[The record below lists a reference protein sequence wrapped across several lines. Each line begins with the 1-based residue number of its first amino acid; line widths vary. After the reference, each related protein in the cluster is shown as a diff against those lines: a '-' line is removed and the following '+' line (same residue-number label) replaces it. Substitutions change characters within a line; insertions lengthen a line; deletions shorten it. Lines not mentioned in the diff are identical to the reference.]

1 MMGGYAKTAAP
12 DGLCSIVGRDAT
24 VEGGVT
30 SATVVIVNFNYERF
44 LPSAIDSAIAQG
56 DDVEIIVVDDGST
69 DGSAQ
74 IIRSY
79 GDRLTAVAKPNG
91 GQGSAFNAGFAVA
104 GGDVLCFL
112 DADDQLM
119 PGTMAEA
126 LAMYDAEPYAKLHWP
141 LAEMDPSGQLLGGT
155 NPPVELPAGDL
166 SELVADRGPGA
177 YPTPPSSGNA
187 YGRPFLARVLPVP
200 ERLRVCAD
208 GYLYDLAPLYGPVA
222 RLDRPG
228 GAIRFHDQSNFMARR
243 YHDRLPHSVAA
254 HELTIAKMAERCHE
268 LGRQPTEESWREQSW
283 PIRSQ
288 RALDE
293 IDRIIPSP
301 TPFVLIDGG
310 RLGVEPT
317 PARPLVE
324 VPEHAT
330 DAETLED
337 LERRGPASDHIV
349 VAWPSFPWLDAR
361 PGLRAALDTTHR
373 LLLADTRVRVY
384 ARR

>member
-1 MMGGYAKTAAP
+1 M
-12 DGLCSIVGRDAT
+12 
-24 VEGGVT
+24 T

-79 GDRLTAVAKPNG
+79 GDRLTAIAKPNG
-91 GQGSAFNAGFAVA
+91 GQGSAFNAGFAQA
-104 GGDVLCFL
+104 GGDVVCFL

-119 PGTMAEA
+119 PETMTEA
-126 LAMYDAEPYAKLHWP
+126 LTMYGIEPYAKLHWP
-141 LAEMDPSGQLLGGT
+141 LAEMDPSGRLLGSL

-166 SELVADRGPGA
+166 SELVAGRGPGA

-187 YGRPFLARVLPVP
+187 YGRPFLERVLPVP

-222 RLDRPG
+222 RLGRPG
-228 GAIRFHDQSNFMARR
+228 GAIRFHDESNFMARR

-254 HELTIAKMAERCHE
+254 HELTIVKLAERCRE
-268 LGRQPTEESWREQSW
+268 LGRRPDERSWREQSW
-283 PIRSQ
+283 PIRSR

-293 IDRIIPSP
+293 IDELFPSP

-317 PARPLVE
+317 PARPFVH

-330 DAETLED
+330 DADALEE
-337 LERRGPASDHIV
+337 LARSQPASDRV
-349 VAWPSFPWLDAR
+349 VVVWPSFPWLDAR
-361 PGLRAALDTTHR
+361 PGLRAALETTHR
-373 LLLADTRVRVY
+373 LRLANTRVRIY
-384 ARR
+384 ARH